1 LRALRRPTYTSTVR
15 LPFPLDPRALVAVL
29 LLTLAGIPSLGCQTN
44 PNAATAT
51 KERRINGKLVIK
63 YVSLPSETGSRLP
76 RRGALLEDGSI
87 VALDGSGLGQVD
99 KVWLEQAKGRF

>member
-1 LRALRRPTYTSTVR
+1 MRALRSQTYTSEVR
-15 LPFPLDPRALVAVL
+15 PPRPLDPRALVAVV
-29 LLTLAGIPSLGCQTN
+29 LLTLSGIPSLGCQSS
-44 PNAATAT
+44 PKAATAT

-99 KVWLEQAKGRF
+99 KAWLEQAKGRF